1 MNIFIKYV
9 CRFMSNDD
17 SGSNKLTGGIPSE
30 LGMVVSLANIDI
42 GKIIQT
48 KSVSTNCDM
57 CDLQ

>member
-30 LGMVVSLANIDI
+30 LGMVVSLTNIDI

-48 KSVSTNCDM
+48 KSVSTNCDV
-57 CDLQ
+57 